1 MVIKSSKR
9 KQPSGRTARSA
20 ISSPA
25 AHQPNYDLLYRWIEA
40 ADLKGYPDL
49 GMKTPLP
56 ANLAMCEL
64 FVSLLEVGSSRFQ
77 GHHEPTYHLLLAAYH
92 PLVGQTVDMHIQR
105 FDGFPD
111 DADAP
116 PWVSRV
122 LPFKL
127 LYWPQPLDFVGK
139 VVGGMTNIPVTPISV
154 RWTCRQMIKP
164 MMINCAWTAGR
175 ETFLPSPLLPA
186 NLSRVVVQL
195 KSVGFAE

>member
-64 FVSLLEVGSSRFQ
+64 FVSLLEVGSSRLCVLD
-77 GHHEPTYHLLLAAYH
+77 GLL
-92 PLVGQTVDMHIQR
+92 M
-105 FDGFPD
+105 
-111 DADAP
+111 
-116 PWVSRV
+116 
-122 LPFKL
+122 
-127 LYWPQPLDFVGK
+127 
-139 VVGGMTNIPVTPISV
+139 
-154 RWTCRQMIKP
+154 
-164 MMINCAWTAGR
+164 
-175 ETFLPSPLLPA
+175 
-186 NLSRVVVQL
+186 
-195 KSVGFAE
+195 